1 MNKQYGSHEN
11 MLQCNTVSLKA
22 SVKQATLQSKYPSAK
37 LLVIAT
43 SKDKYLQRK

>member
-1 MNKQYGSHEN
+1 MEN

-22 SVKQATLQSKYPSAK
+22 PVKQVTLQSKHPSAR

-43 SKDKYLQRK
+43 SKDKYWQRKELFSS